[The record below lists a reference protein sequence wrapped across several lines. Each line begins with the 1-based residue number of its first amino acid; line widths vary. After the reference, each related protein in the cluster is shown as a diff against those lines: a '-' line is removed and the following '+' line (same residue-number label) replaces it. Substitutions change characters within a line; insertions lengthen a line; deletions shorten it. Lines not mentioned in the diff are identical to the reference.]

1 MPDSGASQT
10 IWAWCWLTMILLFP
24 FLLTRRRIATS
35 PGYLR
40 KTRPAGRSNLNGGDP
55 VNLATGNPYAE
66 PRRALYLTPGV
77 DRDLLIAAAVVCG
90 CIVAGVLF
98 AACRIAAEVCC
109 G

>member
-1 MPDSGASQT
+1 MKP
-10 IWAWCWLTMILLFP
+10 
-24 FLLTRRRIATS
+24 
-35 PGYLR
+35 
-40 KTRPAGRSNLNGGDP
+40 
-55 VNLATGNPYAE
+55 NLASGKPYTNQ

-77 DRDLLIAAAVVCG
+77 DRDALIAAAVVVG